1 LLTKNALVRTNFL
14 YYRTL
19 ANILNSNVK
28 TLYVRSAM
36 VVQHG
41 WLNTMAS

>member
-1 LLTKNALVRTNFL
+1 MNFL

-36 VVQHG
+36 VV
-41 WLNTMAS
+41 